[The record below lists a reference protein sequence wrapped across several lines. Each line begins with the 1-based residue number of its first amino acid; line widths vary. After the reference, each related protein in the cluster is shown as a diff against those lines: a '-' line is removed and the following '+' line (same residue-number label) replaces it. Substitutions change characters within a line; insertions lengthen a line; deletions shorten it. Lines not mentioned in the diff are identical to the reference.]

1 MEGDNAMV
9 KTRTKTNEV
18 LLHILCCL
26 AFMAMPVFSIPVNTS
41 VFDVSIT
48 GHYRDELWEYG
59 LTIVFFYINYFYFIP
74 HYYFRKKY
82 LLFFLFA
89 ILAFI
94 VITVLPEWYTM
105 SFERMQPPPGHI
117 MEGHGAMPPPP
128 NGAFGEGRHMPPPHG
143 DGFDWGRFGPFAD
156 NFLKFA
162 LAFIISLTLKINS
175 QLKKAQREKSEAEIL
190 FLKAQINP
198 HFLFNTLNSIYSLAL
213 TKSDD
218 TPKAVVKLS
227 GMMRYTVSEA
237 SRNYVSLEKEV
248 EYITNYI
255 SLQQLRLTSNVDLMY
270 HTKGSFTGLQIAPF
284 LLIPFVENSFKYG
297 VNTDGGSVIRID
309 IAVVDDDVLLFKAFN
324 KKVLVSQ
331 SDTESTSLGIGNTR
345 KRLELMYGG
354 KHKLE
359 VLDNKDSFE
368 VTLQLQ
374 LK

>member
-26 AFMAMPVFSIPVNTS
+26 AFMAMPVFSVPGNTS
-41 VFDVSIT
+41 FFDVSIT

-59 LTIVFFYINYFYFIP
+59 LTIVFFYINYFYLIP

-82 LLFFLFA
+82 VSFFLFA
-89 ILAFI
+89 LLAFI
-94 VITVLPEWYTM
+94 IVTVLPEWYTM
-105 SFERMQPPPGHI
+105 SYERMQSPPGHM
-117 MEGHGAMPPPP
+117 MEGHGPMPPPY
-128 NGAFGEGRHMPPPHG
+128 R

-309 IAVVDDDVLLFKAFN
+309 IAVEGDVLLFKAFN
-324 KKVLVSQ
+324 KKVLVRQ
-331 SDTESTSLGIGNTR
+331 SDTESTSLGIENTR

-354 KHKLE
+354 KHKLQ

>member
-1 MEGDNAMV
+1 MLLNNLQAYTMSDNAMV

-26 AFMAMPVFSIPVNTS
+26 AFMAMPVFSIPGNIS
-41 VFDVSIT
+41 VFDVT
-48 GHYRDELWEYG
+48 VAGHYRDELWEYG
-59 LTIVFFYINYFYFIP
+59 LTIVFFYINYFYLIP
-74 HYYFRKKY
+74 RYYFRKKY
-82 LLFFLFA
+82 VLFFLFA
-89 ILAFI
+89 LVAFI
-94 VITVLPEWYTM
+94 IITVLPEMYTM
-105 SFERMQPPPGHI
+105 RFDD
-117 MEGHGAMPPPP
+117 A
-128 NGAFGEGRHMPPPHG
+128 HMPPLHGGPHDIPNG
-143 DGFDWGRFGPFAD
+143 MPPRGPGPGFGFQKFGPFAD

-213 TKSDD
+213 AKSDD

-255 SLQQLRLTSNVDLMY
+255 SLQKLRLTSNVALVY
-270 HTKGSFTGLQIAPF
+270 NTAGSFAGLQIAPF
-284 LLIPFVENSFKYG
+284 LLIPFVENAFKYG
-297 VNTDGGSVIRID
+297 VNTDGGSDIRIN
-309 IAVVDDDVLLFKAFN
+309 IAVVNEVLQFSVFN
-324 KKVLVSQ
+324 KKVLVRQ
-331 SDTESTSLGIGNTR
+331 SDTESTSLGIDNTR
-345 KRLELMYGG
+345 KRLDLMYAG
-354 KHKLE
+354 KYQLD
-359 VLDNKDSFE
+359 VLDKSDSFE